1 MWHVTS
7 DHQWLV
13 WEPPPST
20 SPVLLTIRCNLKS
33 AHLKLWQVTRLER
46 TEPSHRCTIYWMS
59 IRHVKWTV
67 FSETPLKNFIA
78 VFWRTWVVLL
88 APFLLSPLLLLS
100 FNSEVRLLV
109 TLQSSCTSTPSTLS
123 SSLSYVITLKK
134 LRHCTVCSGWWS
146 SEMRIHDIIGESTP
160 IIRYLKFQTFTS
172 SR

>member
-1 MWHVTS
+1 METFHLKYLRFTWTYRP
-7 DHQWLV
+7 L
-13 WEPPPST
+13 
-20 SPVLLTIRCNLKS
+20 IRCNLKS

-109 TLQSSCTSTPSTLS
+109 TLQSSCTSTPSTFRPLP
-123 SSLSYVITLKK
+123 LPLYVTTFIT
-134 LRHCTVCSGWWS
+134 LRHCLGWRS
-146 SEMRIHDIIGESTP
+146 SEMRLHDIIGESTQMH
-160 IIRYLKFQTFTS
+160 YLECHVIHFTMG
-172 SR
+172 

>member
-13 WEPPPST
+13 WEPSSST

-33 AHLKLWQVTRLER
+33 AHLKLWQVIRLER

-67 FSETPLKNFIA
+67 YSETPLKNFIA

-109 TLQSSCTSTPSTLS
+109 TLQLSFTSPHHSDHYHCPLQ
-123 SSLSYVITLKK
+123 LSYNIATLLRLVK
-134 LRHCTVCSGWWS
+134 LWDAPTRYYWWV
-146 SEMRIHDIIGESTP
+146 HADT
-160 IIRYLKFQTFTS
+160 
-172 SR
+172 

>member
-1 MWHVTS
+1 METFLWKYLRFT
-7 DHQWLV
+7 WTYRPL
-13 WEPPPST
+13 
-20 SPVLLTIRCNLKS
+20 IRCNLKS

-109 TLQSSCTSTPSTLS
+109 TLQSSFTSLITIHSVVIILIIIVTF
-123 SSLSYVITLKK
+123 ITLW
-134 LRHCTVCSGWWS
+134 HWSGWWS
-146 SEMRIHDIIGESTP
+146 SEMRLHDIIGESRQ
-160 IIRYLKFQTFTS
+160 IYYLECHTFYYIWEQ
-172 SR
+172 RI